1 MPRPSLLG
9 ADKKPQRLT
18 LKQLASYD
26 DILTDALV
34 DHVSPPP
41 PARPRVALR
50 QRSTDICLP
59 QTFYWTTIP
68 KNRPSYHPSRGIK
81 ENEVTRIIQ
90 SHLVVTPDVVV
101 AEAKLLGLDGL
112 KRYCNQLATQKE
124 KDDFKAHLRRYMAI
138 YLPDCPFE
146 VNATNRYTIV
156 TQEASITARCLIQRN
171 HPIRYLVGT
180 QVVITPEEEA
190 DMTLKKKDFSMV
202 VSSRRK
208 NTSLFMGPARFA
220 NHDCNANARLVT
232 KGQSAIEVIACRDI
246 EVGEE
251 ITVTYGENYFG
262 EDNCECLCQTCETR
276 LVNGW
281 APVYGQPHIA
291 GSVEDSPSAEG
302 YSLRRR
308 RRESTCDVSRSSS
321 VTPTMR
327 PRVPKCQ
334 KTLARQLS
342 NLASIPAPF
351 TTIAPV
357 VGVGRKRRRNPET
370 ETETETTWTP
380 PITPF
385 AKQAK
390 QGHYKIHS
398 PPVGTTASSECSN
411 SDAGHSPL
419 ASETSSASAV
429 VTDAT
434 SPESVCAEPETLS
447 PVPSLVD
454 QEPRALKQEP
464 EVNSI
469 SVDQIPEVET
479 TAGSIIIDTPC
490 VLPTIE
496 CVSPANMASS
506 EADMMATSLTGA
518 PMLAGPK
525 TNEAEG
531 ASAVQT
537 ADASDTSLSGLQ
549 ESPHS
554 AVVALEADA
563 LMLDDSDEKSITT
576 AAQSSADRKGL
587 ARLTHH
593 KQRKPGDYTLTPVL
607 LAEPNSAW
615 IYCMNCNTAFVQPNA
630 YYTKS
635 SCPRCERHSK
645 LYGYAW
651 PKTQSSGRGDKEER
665 VLDHR
670 TVHRFLDPEDEA
682 RARGR
687 LYWKDALAMKEPKAS
702 ISKAGKSS
710 TVASEDGYTQSKFES
725 LVKPTPGHAK
735 EEQDARRR
743 SGRSRRP
750 SSKLVTA

>member
-34 DHVSPPP
+34 DH
-41 PARPRVALR
+41 
-50 QRSTDICLP
+50 
-59 QTFYWTTIP
+59 TFYWTTIP

-262 EDNCECLCQTCETR
+262 EDNCEL
-276 LVNGW
+276 
-281 APVYGQPHIA
+281 YGQPHIA

-308 RRESTCDVSRSSS
+308 R
-321 VTPTMR
+321 
-327 PRVPKCQ
+327 Q
-334 KTLARQLS
+334 
-342 NLASIPAPF
+342 
-351 TTIAPV
+351 
-357 VGVGRKRRRNPET
+357 
-370 ETETETTWTP
+370 
-380 PITPF
+380 
-385 AKQAK
+385 
-390 QGHYKIHS
+390 
-398 PPVGTTASSECSN
+398 
-411 SDAGHSPL
+411 
-419 ASETSSASAV
+419 
-429 VTDAT
+429 
-434 SPESVCAEPETLS
+434 
-447 PVPSLVD
+447 
-454 QEPRALKQEP
+454 PRALKQEP

-496 CVSPANMASS
+496 
-506 EADMMATSLTGA
+506 SLG
-518 PMLAGPK
+518 K
-525 TNEAEG
+525 
-531 ASAVQT
+531 
-537 ADASDTSLSGLQ
+537 
-549 ESPHS
+549 
-554 AVVALEADA
+554 ADA